1 MRILAIFVTT
11 VLFLTRPVCAEIH
24 HDIYAA
30 LHMDEVVA
38 VMRQEGLDEAEAT
51 AEIYLKNSVRN
62 NFDGAVD
69 ALYAEASIKGQ
80 LLNGLRAALSE
91 SDAELAL
98 EFYRTPLGM
107 LVGKLETTG
116 RVAISNDA
124 VEEMAISIAQKALQ
138 AKDERAELLQ
148 SAADEMGLTEYNL
161 SGAFAARYAF
171 LSGLSEADE
180 LGISQDQIIELIAAD
195 EDSLRAE
202 IDQWVLGFVFMAY
215 RPLSDTEL
223 SDYLAFQMSSIGKA
237 LNQALF
243 ESFNAVSI
251 PNAGQL
257 GKLLATALQ
266 ARDL

>member
-1 MRILAIFVTT
+1 MRIFALITTIILFV
-11 VLFLTRPVCAEIH
+11 TRPVYAEIYQ
-24 HDIYAA
+24 DLYAA

-51 AEIYLKNSVRN
+51 AEMYLKNSARN
-62 NFDGAVD
+62 NFDRAVD
-69 ALYAEASIKGQ
+69 TLYSEASIEGQ

-91 SDAELAL
+91 ADAELAL

-124 VEEMAISIAQKALQ
+124 VEEMAISIVQQALQ

-148 SAADEMGLTEYNL
+148 SATEEMGLTEYNL
-161 SGAFAARYAF
+161 SGAFAARFAF
-171 LSGLSEADE
+171 LSGLAEADE

-202 IDQWVLGFVFMAY
+202 IDQWVLGYIFMAY

-223 SDYLAFQMSSIGKA
+223 SDYLAFQMSSIGTA
-237 LNQALF
+237 LNHALF
-243 ESFNAVSI
+243 ESFNAVSVH
-251 PNAGQL
+251 NAGQL
-257 GKLLATALQ
+257 GKLLASAIQ

>member
-1 MRILAIFVTT
+1 MRIFALIAAI
-11 VLFLTRPVCAEIH
+11 VLFVTRPVYAETH
-24 HDIYAA
+24 QDLYAA

-38 VMRQEGLDEAEAT
+38 VMRQEGLDEAGAT
-51 AEIYLKNSVRN
+51 AEVYLKNSTRN
-62 NFDGAVD
+62 NFEGAVD
-69 ALYAEASIKGQ
+69 ALYAEAAIRDQ

-91 SDAELAL
+91 ADAALAL

-124 VEEMAISIAQKALQ
+124 VEEMAISIAQDALQ

-148 SAADEMGLTEYNL
+148 SATQEMGLTEYNL
-161 SGAFAARYAF
+161 SGAFAARFAF

-180 LGISQDQIIELIAAD
+180 LGISQDQIMALIAAD

-215 RPLSDTEL
+215 RPLSDAQL
-223 SDYLAFQMSSIGKA
+223 ADYLAFQMSATGTA

-243 ESFNAVSI
+243 ESFNAVAVH
-251 PNAGQL
+251 NAGQL